1 MAETAT
7 TTSPLQSDHQAAPL
21 PFPRCP
27 PYSPPSP
34 LPLPLHPL
42 SNRAPWPPNFIAG
55 APPRRR
61 GNPPPPITR
70 VSPSRPFLV
79 HFVFPIVAHLP
90 DIVSDFMPQP
100 IDVDVHDRT
109 SPPPR
114 ASPVAP
120 PRCSRSFPTSSHRHP
135 LHLIPAHVVVVFSKR
150 GNHRS
155 ALALDVRAVRRRALS
170 FR

>member
-1 MAETAT
+1 MKNEKL
-7 TTSPLQSDHQAAPL
+7 SLDPSYSLQNEALA
-21 PFPRCP
+21 
-27 PYSPPSP
+27 

-42 SNRAPWPPNFIAG
+42 PNRAPRPPNFIAG

-79 HFVFPIVAHLP
+79 HFVFPVMAHLP
-90 DIVSDFMPQP
+90 DIVSDFIPQP

-120 PRCSRSFPTSSHRHP
+120 PRRTRASPASDPHHLLR
-135 LHLIPAHVVVVFSKR
+135 LIPAHVVVFFSKR